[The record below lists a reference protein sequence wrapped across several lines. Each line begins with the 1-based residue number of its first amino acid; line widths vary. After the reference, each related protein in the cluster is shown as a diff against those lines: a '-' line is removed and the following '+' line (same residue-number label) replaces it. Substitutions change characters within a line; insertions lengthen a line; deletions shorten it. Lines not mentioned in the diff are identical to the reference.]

1 MALKMEES
9 ATITQPVILIG
20 VEETELT
27 GFDKVKI
34 SIRDRDLIVSEQHF
48 NGKLS
53 VRMING
59 ELEIFVE
66 KEERCSLI

>member
-1 MALKMEES
+1 MEES

>member
-1 MALKMEES
+1 MEES
-9 ATITQPVILIG
+9 ASITQPVILIG

-34 SIRDRDLIVSEQHF
+34 SMRDRSLIVSEHHF
-48 NGKLS
+48 HGKLS
-53 VRMING
+53 VRMVNG

-66 KEERCSLI
+66 KESGDVR

>member
-9 ATITQPVILIG
+9 ASITQPVILIG

-34 SIRDRDLIVSEQHF
+34 SIRDRSMIVYEHHF
-48 NGKLS
+48 HGKLS
-53 VRMING
+53 VRMVNG

-66 KEERCSLI
+66 KEKRDVR